1 MNITGRIHEIG
12 QMQAIP
18 TKKGTTITKRD
29 IVLDTTRFD
38 PYTGQ
43 RSEYENY
50 PLLEFSGEKCK
61 DLDGFKVGDVVT
73 VFFEL
78 QGGYFD
84 SQDGTKKNFTKV
96 RGYKIEARQ
105 SVHPMP
111 QQNVQPQ
118 SVQPQAAPQ
127 YAPQYQQPTPPPPGM
142 DDLPFPL

>member
-12 QMQAIP
+12 QTQAIP

-50 PLLEFSGEKCK
+50 PLLEFSGERCK

-96 RGYKIEARQ
+96 RGFKIEARQ
-105 SVHPMP
+105 SVQPMP
-111 QQNVQPQ
+111 QQ

-142 DDLPFPL
+142 DDLPFSL

>member
-38 PYTGQ
+38 TYTGQ

-50 PLLEFSGEKCK
+50 PLLEFSGDKCK

-96 RGYKIEARQ
+96 RGYKIEARKSIQ
-105 SVHPMP
+105 P

-118 SVQPQAAPQ
+118 AVQPQAASQ